1 MNTKTENLACNLII
15 STQSYLI
22 ELYAERGIEL
32 LGMSNDEFIC
42 EYRSIVSAS
51 ELSLLESLSDFWE
64 AQFEMC

>member
-1 MNTKTENLACNLII
+1 MKTETENLACDLII

-22 ELYAERGIEL
+22 ELYAKRGIEL
-32 LGMSNDEFIC
+32 VGMSNDEFIW

-64 AQFEMC
+64 SHS